1 MLVNPF
7 TPSEIASNPE
17 DFFGRFQEL
26 QSLERG
32 LTQGSVA
39 IQGAVGIGKSS
50 LLARARLLM
59 EGFDSHHTAKTV
71 VAVGDKD
78 VKTVDD
84 AARLLL
90 ECFMHVDE
98 AHTKVAFRLGSIF
111 EVESAELCRNYA
123 NGRHLASLKRVVEK
137 EFLGSLL
144 EDRES
149 LVLAVDEADKCPV
162 PLARLIRSI
171 STHTQH
177 QGVKR
182 VRFLLAGVSPFFR
195 KMVTEDSGVGRF
207 FYKTVT
213 LKPMRP
219 EEATELMESKLALV
233 SDAAAE
239 EGVDL
244 RVDPEV
250 VTRVVSLAGGH
261 PHLLQLLGSH
271 LVTHEIEDPDGTID
285 SRDLVN
291 SLRRICYEDRVRAYD
306 STMHM
311 LDLYGRRDALS
322 SAFQLAMPGFPTR
335 INRRAAAEYLGLDEV
350 KWLMENDILCIT
362 SRTEYGLVDE
372 FLRIRFLFDQA
383 ESAADQKEMEKDIVS
398 GVSLDRYLE
407 SEIDVDE
414 EDSRLDYLGFE
425 SKKDAATDNIN
436 DETDG
441 DA

>member
-1 MLVNPF
+1 
-7 TPSEIASNPE
+7 
-17 DFFGRFQEL
+17 
-26 QSLERG
+26 
-32 LTQGSVA
+32 
-39 IQGAVGIGKSS
+39 
-50 LLARARLLM
+50 M
-59 EGFDSHHTAKTV
+59 EGFDSHHSAKTV

-90 ECFMHVDE
+90 ESFMQVDE
-98 AHTKVAFRLGSIF
+98 IHTKVTFKLGPVF

-137 EFLGSLL
+137 EFLGSLIKG
-144 EDRES
+144 REF
-149 LVLAVDEADKCPV
+149 LVLAVDEADKCPI

-177 QGVKR
+177 QGVKH

-195 KMVTEDSGVGRF
+195 KMVTEDQGIGRF
-207 FYKTVT
+207 FYKTIT

-219 EEATELMESKLALV
+219 EEASELMEAKLLLV
-233 SDAAAE
+233 SERAAE
-239 EGVDL
+239 EHVDL

-261 PHLLQLLGSH
+261 PHILQLLGSH

-311 LDLYGRRDALS
+311 LDLFGRRETLS
-322 SAFQLAMPGFPTR
+322 SAFQLAMSGFPTR
-335 INRRAAAEYLGLDEV
+335 INRRVAAEYLGTDEV
-350 KWLMENDILCIT
+350 KWLMDNDILCVV

-383 ESAADQKEMEKDIVS
+383 ESTADQKDMERDIVA
-398 GVSLDRYLE
+398 GVSLERYLE
-407 SEIDVDE
+407 SEIDIDE
-414 EDSRLDYLGFE
+414 EDSQLDYSAFGR
-425 SKKDAATDNIN
+425 KKDAV
-436 DETDG
+436 TDG
-441 DA
+441 LDDENADE